1 MLETYVLTKFKMLQY
16 ILKIFD
22 QVIIFTVNSNMIL
35 EKKRFILGLNT
46 FKFQSQPTSLN
57 SDKYNLFYGFI
68 IQRLEDF
75 E

>member
-1 MLETYVLTKFKMLQY
+1 MLQY

-35 EKKRFILGLNT
+35 KKKKNFILGLNT

-57 SDKYNLFYGFI
+57 SDKYNLFHGFI